1 MHLTMLVSI
10 LSLAWIYRCCVQAS
24 TADSWQD
31 RWQHTLE
38 IFLLPPLLVIASAI
52 AILQMGPH
60 GWMVWGWEGW
70 ASYYLAVS
78 FLGFSLFCLVR
89 SALIGWKMIDR
100 VRAYPL
106 IELDG
111 NSVRVLEINTPYSAQ
126 IGFWRPELVVSQGLL
141 DTLPPSHR
149 QAVLAHERAHAHY
162 RDTFCFFWLGWLR
175 QISSWLP
182 YSTAIWEELLV
193 LRELRADRWAAQETD
208 GLLLA
213 ETLLWVV
220 QKNAVVFED
229 TYFEDIYCAAFN
241 QVASADRLTQ
251 RIEALINL
259 PTSIESNSWW
269 RWQWLMIPLLP
280 LLAIPLHR

>member
-1 MHLTMLVSI
+1 MHLTMLLSI
-10 LSLAWIYRCCVQAS
+10 LSLAWIYRYCVQAS
-24 TADSWQD
+24 TVDNWHA
-31 RWQHTLE
+31 RWHHTLE
-38 IFLLPPLLVIASAI
+38 IFLLPPLLVIVSAI

-70 ASYYLAVS
+70 VSYWLAVA
-78 FLGFSLFCLVR
+78 FLGCSLFCLVR
-89 SALIGWKMIDR
+89 TALIGWKMIDR

-141 DTLPPSHR
+141 DTLPPAHC
-149 QAVLAHERAHAHY
+149 QAVLAHERAHYYY

-182 YSTAIWEELLV
+182 HSTAIWEELLV

-213 ETLLWVV
+213 ETLLLVV
-220 QKNAVVFED
+220 QKNTVVFED
-229 TYFEDIYCAAFN
+229 TYCAAFN

-259 PTSIESNSWW
+259 PASIESNSWW
-269 RWQWLMIPLLP
+269 QWKWLMISLLP